1 MNDYRGKIMTK
12 RTKVTVMLSDESL
25 DALEFLAE
33 AGGVTKTAA
42 LCRAIKVYGFLQ
54 SRMAQGQKVL
64 IRDEVKD
71 TCREILFP

>member
-1 MNDYRGKIMTK
+1 MKK

-25 DALEFLAE
+25 DALEYLAE

-54 SRMAQGQKVL
+54 QRMAQGQKVL